1 MATWDQN
8 YSFRGF
14 LYIHAPAVVFKARI
28 DAPDGYIYP
37 TRELNFDG
45 VTVGAYTD
53 VEPGMTVY
61 IGTTDGAYDLGRQRV
76 RSSHI
81 TNLQIGWSSLGTHDG
96 EMKLPDNAYL
106 TVVDLRMVWGKTPYI
121 QSADGA
127 MYKDYD
133 LGWVDGEYAQ
143 PPVAN
148 AGVPYAQFVD
158 TVTGVITVTLDS
170 TNSYPVYPSI
180 LLGSVLW
187 DVKDGTITVGVA
199 TDQIITATF
208 PPGFRYVSLT
218 VTDANGQSHTCYL
231 PVFAA
236 EPTGANA
243 PITDFEVTNHQM
255 TVEGSKISFL
265 VRQAIPTS
273 TYPDG
278 TLVLYWED
286 EWYNNVKG
294 SINGYDGREHVKF
307 YGFIHGEP
315 TQVEAG
321 ELVTL
326 AQVTLDCLDVAG
338 KLATLPGFSQVV
350 RRAATPASWLEMAG
364 ANTDRYLHYLLHWH
378 TTALELT
385 DFYLSGSGDTYQ
397 FTSFSSDGANFY
409 AQVDGRAQA
418 TGTGYR
424 LTSDSQGIMRVL
436 PDPQMQESGDRT
448 ATSQADFTESHLTRY
463 GYSKQ
468 RPPRVHWTRTSALTT
483 SGSELTLQNVV
494 HSIAPGAAPGQGESS
509 EVLGNRLVISQAQ
522 SNIFTGNAYER
533 SNAPESMFDIE
544 VANGGVQI
552 EPAFMTWVRLTTT
565 SRYAAQ
571 RGLIFT
577 NERFLPFN
585 VSIARNSAN
594 GSKRV
599 SFTAER
605 EIVGNPA
612 ATYIPPTANLPGY
625 TEPGV
630 YFGEI
635 TDTADTGFGGGTGNL
650 AFLATDGYLYRTA
663 SFSAS
668 APLWERINLALDGVI
683 TSFVVDAYSPLYLG
697 TGSAVNGWVATHKC
711 IYGLADIFGTA
722 TPTLQYTFNAETI
735 QSNFE
740 SQYWA
745 TNLATERGVQNLV
758 ACSINYSDA
767 VGESGTSVAVTTDGS
782 TWTEQNLSAVSSTDG
797 GIDPLAIIV
806 SAKVAGLIY
815 IGVIGASG
823 AILFKSVDSGTSFA
837 TTGILITN
845 NLDIAC
851 SGMHLPFANN
861 PSDDILI
868 LSRGTSPRATAIF
881 DDPSFTDI
889 TPLNSNGDPNDAF
902 GMKAVGTSP
911 LDRNYIALIGQSATG
926 VALYTSDDGGT
937 SWTQRT
943 EEMTYGAEWTG
954 VEMLDN
960 PDQLYVWGYEFIGF
974 SSNNG
979 GTVLDKTGNIPDE
992 FGAIG
997 RVIAIV
1003 GG

>member
-14 LYIHAPAVVFKARI
+14 LYIHKPAVVFKARI
-28 DAPDGYIYP
+28 DAPDGYIFP

-61 IGTTDGAYDLGRQRV
+61 IGSTDGAYDLGRQRIK
-76 RSSHI
+76 SSHP
-81 TNLQIGWSSLGTHDG
+81 TNLQIGWSSLGVHDG
-96 EMKLPDNAYL
+96 EVKLPDNAYI
-106 TVVDLRMVWGKTPYI
+106 TVVDLRLVWSKIPYI
-121 QSADGA
+121 QIADGA
-127 MYKDYD
+127 MFKDQD
-133 LGWVDGEYAQ
+133 IGFVAADAQ

-148 AGVPYAQFVD
+148 GGVGYAGFVD
-158 TVTGVITVTLDS
+158 PITGVITVDFDS
-170 TNSYPVYPSI
+170 TNSYPVNPLSV
-180 LLGSVLW
+180 LGSVLW
-187 DVKDGTITVGVA
+187 DVKDGTITVGVD

-218 VTDANGQSHTCYL
+218 VTDDGMRSHTCYI

-243 PITDFEVTNHQM
+243 PITDVEVTNHQL
-255 TVEGSKISFL
+255 TVEGAKISFL
-265 VRQAIPTS
+265 VRQNIPTT

-278 TLVLYWED
+278 TLIIYWED

-294 SINGYDGREHVKF
+294 SINGYPGREHVKF
-307 YGFIHGEP
+307 VGFIHGEP

-350 RRAATPASWLEMAG
+350 RRAASPTSWLEMQN

-378 TTALELT
+378 SNALELT

-397 FTSFSSDGANFY
+397 FISFTSDGANLY
-409 AQVDGRAQA
+409 SQVDGRAQA
-418 TGTGYR
+418 TGTGFR
-424 LTSDSQGIMRVL
+424 LTSDSQGVMRVV
-436 PDPQMQESGDRT
+436 PDPMFQESGDRT
-448 ATSQADFTESHLTRY
+448 SNTQADFTESHLIRY

-509 EVLGNRLVISQAQ
+509 EVLGNRLVVSQAQ
-522 SNIFTGNAYER
+522 ANIFTGAAYER

-552 EPAFMTWVRLTTT
+552 EPAFMTWIRLSTT

-577 NERFLPFN
+577 LERFLPAN

-605 EIVGNPA
+605 ELFGNIA

-625 TEPGV
+625 TEPSE

-635 TDTADTGFGGGTGNL
+635 LDTADTGFGGGTGNL
-650 AFLATDGYLYRTA
+650 AFFATDGYLYRTS
-663 SFSAS
+663 SFSAP
-668 APLWERINLALDGVI
+668 APLWERLNLALDGVP

-697 TGSAVNGWVATHKC
+697 TGSDVNGWIATHKN
-711 IYGLADIFGTA
+711 IYGIADIFGAA
-722 TPTLQYTFNAETI
+722 TPTLQYTFNAETE
-735 QSNFE
+735 QSIFE
-740 SQYWA
+740 AQYWGA
-745 TNLATERGVQNLV
+745 NLASERGIQNLV
-758 ACSINYSDA
+758 ACSLNYSGA
-767 VGESGTSVAVTTDGS
+767 TGESGTSVVVTTDGS
-782 TWTEQNLSAVSSTDG
+782 TWTEQNLDTESTVG
-797 GIDPLAIIV
+797 GGVDPIAIIV
-806 SAKVAGLIY
+806 SAKVPGMIY
-815 IGVIGASG
+815 IAVITPASG
-823 AILFKSVDSGTSFA
+823 GTLYKSLDYGA
-837 TTGILITN
+837 TFSSTGVNITPAGN
-845 NLDIAC
+845 EC
-851 SGMHLPFANN
+851 SAMHLPFADN
-861 PSDDILI
+861 PTDSVLI
-868 LSRGTSPRATAIF
+868 VSRGTFPREIAIL
-881 DDPSFTDI
+881 DGASFTDI
-889 TPLNSNGDPNDAF
+889 TPLNSASDPNEAY
-902 GMKAVGTSP
+902 GLKAISTSP

-926 VALYTSDDGGT
+926 VALYTSDDGGST
-937 SWTQRT
+937 WTQRT
-943 EEMTYGAEWTG
+943 EEMTYGDEWTG

-960 PDQLYVWGYEFIGF
+960 PAQLYVFGYEFIGY
-974 SSNNG
+974 SADNG
-979 GTVLDKTGNIPDE
+979 GGVLDKTGNIPDE

-997 RVIAIV
+997 RVLSIV